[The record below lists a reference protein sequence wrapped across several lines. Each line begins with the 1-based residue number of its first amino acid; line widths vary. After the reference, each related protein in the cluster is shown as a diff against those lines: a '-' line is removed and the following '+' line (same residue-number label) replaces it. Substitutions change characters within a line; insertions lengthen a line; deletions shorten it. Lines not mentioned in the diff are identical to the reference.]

1 MAETFAS
8 GWENPDH
15 HEPAS
20 ARPRPMFDEQG
31 NPVTEAPPAQPEPEP
46 ATWNAPEM
54 DSIMR
59 PGDIQPQAVVPPG
72 QAEDWRLKQI
82 HALAEQALDSDRPGV
97 WSGTL
102 MRIVELAQ

>member
-31 NPVTEAPPAQPEPEP
+31 NPVTEAPPAQPEPE
-46 ATWNAPEM
+46 T
-54 DSIMR
+54 DGIMR
-59 PGDIQPQAVVPPG
+59 PGEIQPQAIVSPG
-72 QAEDWRLKQI
+72 QVEDWRLKQI
-82 HALAEQALDSDRPGV
+82 HSLAQQALDSDRPGV